1 MKLAT
6 VEFFAMEFKCEARTA
21 EKKRRQQIHEI
32 NELSTLDK
40 RCVYGA

>member
-6 VEFFAMEFKCEARTA
+6 VEFFAMKFKCEARTA
-21 EKKRRQQIHEI
+21 GKKHRQQIHEI